1 MFDPTLNGV
10 MAQIESGKIVLPAMQ
25 RPFVWK
31 DDRITKLI
39 DSMLREFPLGTALL
53 WKTSTVQRFRRFQKD
68 VEPDA
73 GIIVDFD
80 RDNSTDRYLV
90 LDGQQRLTSLF
101 VALTGTYDCK
111 KLFVDVLSGVRGDK
125 DPDDAYWDCR
135 FLSEKDAKKLNV
147 WPRPTGD
154 KDIRAERVVFV
165 KFQELI
171 KISAPKAGT
180 IADKS
185 ARESGLDEKE
195 RERMISSYIR
205 CATVLAS
212 KTALQIHLIDED
224 ANDPM
229 PIEEILEVFVRV
241 NSGGLVL
248 QKSDLLMSLLDLKWN
263 DIQPEL
269 YRVVKVINAARPFN
283 ITRDDVLKS
292 LLLAKGS
299 ETRFDRLVADRTK
312 VEKLASDLPQLLPAV
327 QNAWM
332 SLTLLL
338 MDNCKITSE
347 RFFRGGH
354 NSLLP
359 FVAYLVENSTPS
371 DAEKRRLV
379 VAVYLVLMS
388 GVFAGAEARMGAFT
402 RRECAKGKPFPLE
415 KVARLVANH
424 YGINSLETLLSRHL
438 DLALNI
444 AHGGITLDNNPENLQ
459 RDHIF
464 PHATLEK
471 AGTLPEKTNHYANF
485 HFLRGK
491 DNLNKSDTAP
501 HEWFKKPGDQP
512 PYSDDDLKER
522 LLTWELLQ
530 PGKFP
535 KMIEERA
542 KLIQKRALNLFGMR
556 KNDFDNLFGNQGSIE
571 HISKD

>member
-10 MAQIESGKIVLPAMQ
+10 MAQIEAGKIVLPAMQ

-39 DSMLREFPLGTALL
+39 DSMLRGFPALL
-53 WKTSTVQRFRRFQKD
+53 WKTATMQRFRRFQKD
-68 VEPDA
+68 VAPDA
-73 GIIVDFD
+73 GITVDFD
-80 RDNSTDRYLV
+80 SDDSTERYLV

-101 VALTGTYDCK
+101 VALTGTYDGK

-125 DPDDAYWDCR
+125 DPGDAYWDCR
-135 FLSEKDAKKLNV
+135 FL
-147 WPRPTGD
+147 
-154 KDIRAERVVFV
+154 
-165 KFQELI
+165 
-171 KISAPKAGT
+171 
-180 IADKS
+180 
-185 ARESGLDEKE
+185 
-195 RERMISSYIR
+195 
-205 CATVLAS
+205 LAS

-224 ANDPM
+224 SGDPM

-269 YRVVKVINAARPFN
+269 YRAVKEINAARPFN

-299 ETRFDRLVADRTK
+299 ETRFDRLVADRVK
-312 VEKLASDLPQLLPAV
+312 VEKLASDLPKLLPAV
-327 QNAWM
+327 QSAWK

-359 FVAYLVENSTPS
+359 FVSYLVENPTPS
-371 DAEKRRLV
+371 DTEKRRLV
-379 VAVYLVLMS
+379 VAVYLALMS
-388 GVFAGAEARMGAFT
+388 GVFAGAEARMGAFA
-402 RRECAKGKPFPLE
+402 RKECVKGKPFPLE
-415 KVARLVANH
+415 KLARLVATH
-424 YGINSLETLLSRHL
+424 YGITSLELLLSKHL

-464 PHATLEK
+464 PRATLEK
-471 AGTLPEKTNHYANF
+471 AGTPPEKTNHYANF

-501 HEWFKKPGDQP
+501 HEWFKKPGEQP
-512 PYSDDDLKER
+512 AYSDDDLKER
-522 LLTWELLQ
+522 LLTWDLLQ
-530 PGKFP
+530 PGQFP
-535 KMIEERA
+535 AMLEERTKA
-542 KLIQKRALNLFGMR
+542 IHNRALTLFGM
-556 KNDFDNLFGNQGSIE
+556 KAADFDALFAAA
-571 HISKD
+571 

>member
-10 MAQIESGKIVLPAMQ
+10 MAQIDAGKIVLPAMQ

-31 DDRITKLI
+31 EDRITKLI
-39 DSMLREFPLGTALL
+39 DSMLRGFPLGTALL
-53 WKTSTVQRFRRFQKD
+53 WKTSTMQRFRSFQKD
-68 VEPDA
+68 VQSDA
-73 GIIVDFD
+73 GITVDFD
-80 RDNSTDRYLV
+80 SDHSTERYLV

-101 VALTGTYDCK
+101 VAIAGTYDGK
-111 KLFVDVLSGVRGDK
+111 KLFVDVLSGVKGEK
-125 DPDDAYWDCR
+125 DAGDAYWDCR
-135 FLSEKDAKKLNV
+135 FLTEKEAKELNA
-147 WPRPTGD
+147 WPRPVGE
-154 KDIRAERVVFV
+154 KSASPERALFV
-165 KFQELI
+165 KFQELTKLAAARAGVI
-171 KISAPKAGT
+171 ATLKANELGMDT
-180 IADKS
+180 VQTT
-185 ARESGLDEKE
+185 RLTT
-195 RERMISSYIR
+195 SYLQ

-224 ANDPM
+224 TGEPM

-269 YRVVKVINAARPFN
+269 YRAVKEINTARPFN

-299 ETRFDRLVADRTK
+299 ETRFDRLVADRGR
-312 VEKLASDLPQLLPAV
+312 VETLAAHLPQLLPSV
-327 QNAWM
+327 QAAWK

-338 MDNCKITSE
+338 MDECKITSE

-359 FVAYLVENSTPS
+359 FVLYFVANPTPGP
-371 DAEKRRLV
+371 AEKRRLV
-379 VAVYLVLMS
+379 IAVYAVLMS
-388 GVFAGAEARMGAFT
+388 GVFAGAEARMGAFA
-402 RRECAKGKPFPLE
+402 RKECVKGRPFPLE
-415 KVARLVANH
+415 KLVRLIALL
-424 YGINSLETLLSRHL
+424 YGVNSLETLLSRHL

-464 PHATLEK
+464 PRATLERQGSP
-471 AGTLPEKTNHYANF
+471 AAMTNHYANF

-501 HEWFKKPGDQP
+501 HEWFKRPGDQP
-512 PYSDDDLKER
+512 AYSDDDLKER
-522 LLTWELLQ
+522 LLTWDLLQ
-530 PGKFP
+530 PGQFP
-535 KMIEERA
+535 MLIEKRTNLIHERA
-542 KLIQKRALNLFGMR
+542 LALFGM
-556 KNDFDNLFGNQGSIE
+556 KATDFDALF
-571 HISKD
+571 KTT